1 MRNTLWIGS
10 FFAMLVATTLGCGGV
25 DNPFQSTPTATSSR
39 ISVGDDN
46 ATSDE
51 VVESTVIF
59 NDRLDISSGDLVN
72 PIPSLEDRTAGIV
85 DDTNDDDGSVEIWPD
100 EVRNPDDA
108 PTPDDVIDS
117 GGGDIHPDE
126 VIESNDDDGLVSEV
140 VDATS
145 SDVDPDDVV
154 DSGDDNDDGDI
165 WGEVID

>member
-10 FFAMLVATTLGCGGV
+10 FFAMLAAATLGCSGV

-59 NDRLDISSGDLVN
+59 NDRLEISSGGLVN

-100 EVRNPDDA
+100 EVRNPDGA
-108 PTPDDVIDS
+108 PAPDDVIDS

-126 VIESNDDDGLVSEV
+126 VIESNDNDDLVSE
-140 VDATS
+140 
-145 SDVDPDDVV
+145 VV
-154 DSGDDNDDGDI
+154 DSGDDNDDDGDI